1 MSSIREP
8 RVAVVG
14 ATGAVGNQ
22 LIELIAARGFQLSD
36 LKLFTTEAGA
46 MQTVDAG
53 GEERLVDALES
64 PADLRDFDIAFL
76 AIPGPRAVEII
87 AAEPGPILID
97 LSAANR
103 PPSDVPMVAPG
114 LTSRETLA
122 QLRNAKVFAIPHPAA
137 HVLAT
142 CLKALGGTG
151 GFVAATAMLGASAGG
166 MEMLTATVDQT
177 TDLLSARLE
186 LDDDEVQRG
195 FNAFMREHERS
206 VATAIAA
213 QIGKLLDKA
222 PPLSVQVA
230 AIPVLH
236 GSALTVDIQQPRAV
250 KGGGQEAVELLRVA
264 PGILIAEEGDPLGVI
279 DAVGQEAIVVSVEMR
294 RDSIS
299 IWCVF
304 DNTRLA
310 ALGALWIAETLALSS
325 PALA

>member
-1 MSSIREP
+1 MSISREP

-22 LIELIAARGFQLSD
+22 LIELIAARGFQLSE
-36 LKLFTTEAGA
+36 LKLFTTETGA

-64 PADLRDFDIAFL
+64 PADLREFDIAFL
-76 AIPGPRAVEII
+76 AIPAPRAAEII
-87 AAEPGPILID
+87 AAQPGPILID

-114 LTSRETLA
+114 LTSREA
-122 QLRNAKVFAIPHPAA
+122 IGKMRNAKVFAIPHPAA

-142 CLKALGGTG
+142 CLKALGVHA
-151 GFVAATAMLGASAGG
+151 GFVAATAMLGARAGG

-195 FNAFMREHERS
+195 FNAFMRENERS
-206 VATAIAA
+206 VAAAIAA
-213 QIGKLLDKA
+213 QVGRLLEKV
-222 PPLSVQVA
+222 PTLSVQA
-230 AIPVLH
+230 AAVPVLH
-236 GSALTVDIQQPRAV
+236 GSALTIDIQQPRAI
-250 KGGGQEAVELLRVA
+250 KGNGEDAVELIRVA
-264 PGILIAEEGDPLGVI
+264 PGILIAEEGEPLGVI
-279 DAVGQEAIVVSVEMR
+279 DAVGQEAIVVSVESR
-294 RDSIS
+294 TDSLS
-299 IWCVF
+299 LWCVF
-304 DNTRLA
+304 DNTRIA

-325 PALA
+325 PTLA